1 MFQTDNINPDFV
13 ENLLN
18 VRVTEVCICLWSVV

>member
-13 ENLLN
+13 ENIRN
-18 VRVTEVCICLWSVV
+18 VRVAEVCICLWSVV